1 MSIEEAREVLRLD
14 NKHNDDI
21 IQPLLLAIPEYME
34 VKTGSKWAEDNP
46 EGVDELAKVAAKFI
60 LQLWYYPQ
68 TEDITRIN
76 RTIDSLL
83 YALTAKN
90 NARQ

>member
-1 MSIEEAREVLRLD
+1 MILEIEDARETLRID

-21 IQPLLLAIPEYME
+21 IKPLVEAIPDYIEI
-34 VKTGSKWAEDNP
+34 KTGYQWQEESD
-46 EGVDELAKVAAKFI
+46 DQLAKAAARFI

-68 TEDITRIN
+68 TQDVARIN

-83 YALTAKN
+83 YALAAK
-90 NARQ
+90 RGGM